1 MSRCINCNVRCNG
14 DLCCTCSNCK
24 CCRHCQRRL
33 PDIIFKTTVTTD
45 VCMVSETFVH
55 GVFLFSRHSP
65 LCLEVVEKP
74 NKCKRV
80 WLPCF
85 WEGQFQ
91 LFYGRLLARFTVH
104 RLTKLVELGPY
115 NYTVV
120 CCPIVC
126 RYCSNLLTK
135 YCELLSQC
143 HVIKLRHRHVRYVI
157 VT

>member
-1 MSRCINCNVRCNG
+1 MLSTLSKTSAGHYFSKRRWQQMCAWNI
-14 DLCCTCSNCK
+14 CSW
-24 CCRHCQRRL
+24 RL
-33 PDIIFKTTVTTD
+33 W
-45 VCMVSETFVH
+45 
-55 GVFLFSRHSP
+55 FSRHSP
-65 LCLEVVEKP
+65 LCLEVVEKS

-91 LFYGRLLARFTVH
+91 LFYGRLLARFTIH

-126 RYCSNLLTK
+126 RYCSNLLTT
-135 YCELLSQC
+135 YCELSSHDYQIASPWC
-143 HVIKLRHRHVRYVI
+143 EIRCCNVI
-157 VT
+157 VDFVNVLSCFVRNNPWTIHQWIAK